1 VRQFLG
7 ESMLLTLGAFVL
19 SLLVARAALPVF
31 NPLTDKE
38 LSLFA
43 GHAGFVALLLGA
55 ARVVAM
61 GATS

>member
-1 VRQFLG
+1 
-7 ESMLLTLGAFVL
+7 MLLTLGAFVL

-31 NPLTDKE
+31 NPLSKE

-43 GHAGFVALLLGA
+43 GHARFVALLLGA

>member
-1 VRQFLG
+1 
-7 ESMLLTLGAFVL
+7 MLLTLGAFVL

-31 NPLTDKE
+31 NHLTDKE

-61 GATS
+61 GATG